1 MRRSAHLRI
10 PRVVRLI
17 LAGVVGLAAITLAI
31 FLFARPLPHRVTIA
45 LATDPVLVWSW
56 DTHKNLVTVI
66 ALPAESVTDG
76 AWGYGKYSLEALW
89 KLGYIQ
95 SHQGTLLTKSLTHA
109 LALPTQYYW
118 GVSTD
123 SMQTLTDP
131 LEEAKALFSWGN
143 SAHLVSAHTNIP
155 LRVLAAQLW
164 SARTAKADQFTFID
178 LTRAIK
184 TVKEELPDGSK
195 RIVIDTTQIDELLA
209 HVFEEDAVRT
219 ERMSV
224 AIYNTTATPALG
236 GKVARVVNA
245 IGAFVIA
252 VGNDTPEIAE
262 CTIAVAQEKKDAVT
276 VARLK
281 EIFGCTI
288 VAQSSEERADIALRI
303 GKRYEA
309 EFFPLPKP

>member
-10 PRVVRLI
+10 PRAIRLI
-17 LAGVVGLAAITLAI
+17 LAGVVGLAAITLAV
-31 FLFARPLPHRVTIA
+31 FLFLRPLPHRVTIA
-45 LATDPVLVWSW
+45 LATDPALVWSW
-56 DTHKNLVTVI
+56 DTEKNLVTVI
-66 ALPAESVTDG
+66 ALPAEAVTDG

-95 SHQGTLLTKSLTHA
+95 NHQGTLFTKSLTHA
-109 LALPTQYYW
+109 LALPTQYFW
-118 GVSTD
+118 GEKTD
-123 SMQTLTDP
+123 SMQAMIDP

-143 SAHLVSAHTNIP
+143 STHLVSAHTNIP
-155 LRVLAAQLW
+155 IRVLAAQLW
-164 SARTAKADQFTFID
+164 SVRTAKADQFTLLD

-209 HVFEEDAVRT
+209 HELEEDAVRA

-252 VGNDTPEIAE
+252 VGNDAPEIDE
-262 CTIAVAQEKKDAVT
+262 CTIAVAEEKRGAVT

-288 VAQSSEERADIALRI
+288 VAQSGEERADIALRV
-303 GKRYEA
+303 GSRYEA
-309 EFFPLPKP
+309 EFSPPSKP